1 MGTGDSRSMAERWTV
16 GKDDED
22 PDAHGTGPEVTPEAP
37 SFGARVWGWTRELL
51 IVVVLGLIVST
62 LLRSFVFQMFEIPSS
77 SMEDTLQIGD
87 RVAVQ
92 KVTDFQRGDIVVFI
106 DPGGWLPTQP
116 PVERSPLEVALEF
129 VGVLPNSS
137 DQYLIKR
144 VIGTEGDVVICC
156 DTDGRILVNGHP
168 LAESEY
174 LFREGGVPVAP
185 SDIAFEVTVPADRI
199 FVMGDHR
206 NSSADSRCHL
216 SDLNSSG
223 IRGDVAFVPRDEVV
237 GVAFAVTYPF
247 SRFQLL
253 HRPATFDDIPDPTA
267 PAPTKPE
274 ISPDRVVC

>member
-1 MGTGDSRSMAERWTV
+1 M

-22 PDAHGTGPEVTPEAP
+22 PDAHGTGPEVEPEP
-37 SFGARVWGWTRELL
+37 VSFGSRLWGWTRELV
-51 IVVVLGLIVST
+51 IVVVLGLVVST
-62 LLRSFVFQMFEIPSS
+62 LLRTFVFQMFEIPSS

-92 KVTDFQRGDIVVFI
+92 KVTEFHRGDVVVFI
-106 DPGGWLPTQP
+106 DPGGWLPAPQP
-116 PVERSPLEVALEF
+116 VQRSPLEVALEF
-129 VGVLPNSS
+129 VGILPNSS

-156 DTDGRILVNGHP
+156 DTEGRILVNGHP
-168 LAESEY
+168 LEESAY
-174 LFREGGVPVAP
+174 LYREGGVPVPP
-185 SDIAFEVTVPADRI
+185 SDITFEVTVPADRI

-223 IRGDVAFVPRDEVV
+223 IRGDAAFVPRSDVV
-237 GVAFAVTYPF
+237 GVAVAVTYPF

-253 HRPATFDDIPDPTA
+253 HRPATFDGVPDPSKPA
-267 PAPTKPE
+267 PAEPE
-274 ISPDRVVC
+274 ISPEGVVC